1 MSTKATELSASSP
14 TGGDPTTIFNQGII
28 FWNQSKI
35 PEAKAQFEKA
45 IQLNPRLADAQ
56 YWYGMSLVNEGKM
69 ADAKKP
75 FEEYLK
81 LAPTGQYAETAKAI
95 LAQIK

>member
-1 MSTKATELSASSP
+1 
-14 TGGDPTTIFNQGII
+14 
-28 FWNQSKI
+28 
-35 PEAKAQFEKA
+35 
-45 IQLNPRLADAQ
+45 
-56 YWYGMSLVNEGKM
+56 MSLVNEGKM

-81 LAPTGQYAETAKAI
+81 LAPTGQYVETAKAI